1 MHKILIFIR
10 ELREVGIT
18 PLLKVAFRLQTS
30 IRQSGVK
37 TSKMLFY
44 KNQAVCIK
52 VIQLGIH
59 RNRLLIKVIS
69 SHRYLIKTKLIIIRL
84 YM

>member
-1 MHKILIFIR
+1 MHKILIFIK

-18 PLLKVAFRLQTS
+18 PLHKVAFRLQTS
-30 IRQSGVK
+30 IHQFGVK
-37 TSKMLFY
+37 TSKILFY

-52 VIQLGIH
+52 VIQLGIL

-69 SHRYLIKTKLIIIRL
+69 SRRYLIKTKLIRIRL

>member
-1 MHKILIFIR
+1 MHKILIFIK
-10 ELREVGIT
+10 ELRGVGIA
-18 PLLKVAFRLQTS
+18 PLHNVAFRPLTS

-44 KNQAVCIK
+44 NNQVVCIK
-52 VIQLGIH
+52 VIQLEIL

-69 SHRYLIKTKLIIIRL
+69 SHRCLIKIKLIRIRS